1 MVNPIPLLRG
11 QYKHIVSGDGSVS
24 PVLMSNTIA
33 RIEENGRVVENKS
46 LSNTLRSIQYWI
58 CVMLEHHMSL
68 TGKLKSESQLFD
80 NIGG

>member
-58 CVMLEHHMSL
+58 CGHARASHVAHWK
-68 TGKLKSESQLFD
+68 TA
-80 NIGG
+80 I